1 MKVYIYAETPL
12 MVLNMAVKVLLYR
25 RVKRGGVGKGEGL
38 RLSVIYMDIFMQIAD
53 ILNVNT
59 PRNNE

>member
-1 MKVYIYAETPL
+1 
-12 MVLNMAVKVLLYR
+12 MAVKVLLYR
-25 RVKRGGVGKGEGL
+25 RVKRGGEVLVNGKGEGL
-38 RLSVIYMDIFMQIAD
+38 RLCVIYMDIFMQIAD